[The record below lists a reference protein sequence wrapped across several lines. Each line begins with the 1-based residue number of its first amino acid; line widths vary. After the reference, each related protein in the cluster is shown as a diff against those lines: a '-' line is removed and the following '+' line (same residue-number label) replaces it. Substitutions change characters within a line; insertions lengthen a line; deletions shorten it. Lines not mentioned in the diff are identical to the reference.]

1 MRVKTLQDR
10 CMAKEDV
17 VIQVRKHNTNLMNQR
32 AQYKDGLRDLN
43 RERKTKVEKLEEAE
57 HQKRKLQ
64 EEVTALHKKVE
75 MAGTNAIQKF
85 KASQSFI
92 DSYAD
97 YYGNGFDDCL
107 K

>member
-1 MRVKTLQDR
+1 MHVKTLQDQ
-10 CMAKEDV
+10 CIAKEDV

-32 AQYKDGLRDLN
+32 AQYKDDLRDLN
-43 RERKTKVEKLEEAE
+43 HELKTKVEKLEEAE
-57 HQKRKLQ
+57 HQKRKLPK
-64 EEVTALHKKVE
+64 EVTTLHKKVE
-75 MAGTNAIQKF
+75 MAWTNAIQKF

-97 YYGNGFDDCL
+97 YYGNGFDDFL